1 MQYKLC
7 IEPSQYYFQS
17 LDCLDYH
24 KNYHHNQGEIWQ
36 KILVS
41 RQTNSSSNESY
52 YLMAISYF
60 LFNMNEYWSL
70 ILNQGEHP
78 GVFGEDMLQ

>member
-1 MQYKLC
+1 MQYKLY

-17 LDCLDYH
+17 LDCPDYH
-24 KNYHHNQGEIWQ
+24 KKYHRNQGEIWQ

-41 RQTNSSSNESY
+41 RQKKSL
-52 YLMAISYF
+52 LMSPIMALSYF

-78 GVFGEDMLQ
+78 GVFGEDM